1 MRLLYLF
8 NLPLSIVTVLATP
21 AITDSV
27 YNPARAFLG
36 PKSNGGLA
44 YLFLPTTTAPS
55 IYEFL
60 SLNTSATL
68 VAASLPYSTLSAAY
82 KSPGNPQNTTFT
94 PFMDK
99 DGDVF
104 VHTGS
109 CSSGAS
115 GSSLWRY
122 TPEPNANNGN
132 GSWGLQNVKTE
143 ALDGSGIL
151 SGANYLSS
159 GIAFSGVVGKDNE
172 DASLYVFGGMCPFA
186 HSSSGSW
193 TADAQYS
200 NSMLTFSPTT
210 SSSDSSPSEAYTMGL
225 SQSRGPPIP
234 EAGFSITPLS
244 PTFSDQST
252 GIKSQQQNFVL
263 VGGHTQT
270 AFINMSQVALF
281 SLPVQSWSFL
291 TVNPPSANAKTDLTA
306 RGGIAN
312 VDPRSGHTSVLTEDG
327 KTMIV
332 FGGWVGDVHTPANPQ
347 LAVLEVGEDYGGT
360 GDWAWRIPSQSGKGL
375 AEDSGIYGHAAVML
389 PGGVMMVVGGYS
401 ISPPPSSNSKDKRNN
416 AAQNTQN
423 LFYNTTSSTWISTY
437 KNPTFDQHTSTST
450 NPPGGAQDEKSGLLS
465 STSQKAG
472 LGVGLVLGLLLVISA
487 AIVYLWFARRRKR
500 QRDARDKELRDLASG
515 ADRFQLSR
523 ADTDGEKSAADWTSG
538 RPRHLRN
545 HTYTSAAGDSVDG
558 HGWRNSGVI
567 EAERTGL
574 LVEIPSPTRGLR
586 RSLHSRG
593 TYQPAPRF
601 EDGRRRSIGP
611 GSIHP
616 IDERDEYEYSGL
628 EVLSTRRSDDV
639 VEDIQPIATSPGP
652 TLDPFRDPNPL
663 RSHPIASP
671 MPSTAHDRQQEVQNW
686 VSDWAAA
693 DAIMHNP
700 ARTPSPDKDR
710 TSSTLSEQSTRST
723 GSNQSIA
730 FSRSLSQRSAAL
742 FTAVSNPFSS
752 PNTSPT
758 HDQHLGGGRCSPP
771 HNRRSQS
778 LIHFSNR
785 PGTSNTNDSFA
796 TAATS
801 FQQLQTE
808 GEALLGGRP
817 TDNVAAPESPTKIK
831 GRSIGWMGSM
841 RRALPL
847 SLGGE
852 RSVSP
857 SSASGGRSSASP
869 SPTKYHDALPRRA
882 ASASA
887 ATLWRKKQGAADW
900 DAEMNNRQLSPSPEG
915 VEGEGDEWDVEAA
928 VERRVVQVMFTV
940 PKEKLRVVNAG
951 DADGASVSDIG
962 EEDFLD
968 KGKGKGVAK
977 RGTF

>member
-1 MRLLYLF
+1 MRPLPLF
-8 NLPLSIVTVLATP
+8 NLPLGIVAILATP
-21 AITDSV
+21 AITESV
-27 YNPARAFLG
+27 YNPARAFLS
-36 PKSNGGLA
+36 PKSNGELA
-44 YLFLPTTTAPS
+44 YLFLPTTTTPS
-55 IYEFL
+55 IYQFL
-60 SLNTSATL
+60 ALNTSSTL
-68 VAASLPYSTLSAAY
+68 DAASLPYSTLSAAY

-94 PFMDK
+94 PFIDRA
-99 DGDVF
+99 GDIF
-104 VHTGS
+104 VHTGG

-115 GSSLWRY
+115 GSRLWRY
-122 TPEPNANNGN
+122 SPEPNANNGD
-132 GSWGLQNVKTE
+132 GTWSLRSVKTE
-143 ALDGSGIL
+143 ALDGSGLL

-159 GIAFSGVVGKDNE
+159 GIAFSSIAGKEDE

-186 HSSSGSW
+186 HSTSGSW

-200 NSMLTFSPTT
+200 NSMLTFLPMA
-210 SSSDSSPSEAYTMGL
+210 SSDSSSSQGYTLGL

-252 GIKSQQQNFVL
+252 GSKNQQQNFVL
-263 VGGHTQT
+263 LGGHTQT

-291 TVNPPSANAKTDLTA
+291 TVDPPVSRAKTDLTTRDSA
-306 RGGIAN
+306 DN

-327 KTMIV
+327 KMIIV
-332 FGGWVGDVHTPANPQ
+332 FGGWVGDVHTPADPQ
-347 LAVLEVGEDYGGT
+347 LAVLQVGEDYGGT
-360 GDWAWRIPSQSGKGL
+360 GEWGWKIPSQRGSGPAPG
-375 AEDSGIYGHAAVML
+375 SGIYGHAAVML
-389 PGGVMMVVGGYS
+389 PGGIMMVVGGYS
-401 ISPPPSSNSKDKRNN
+401 IPPLSSSNSKDKRND
-416 AAQNTQN
+416 AALNTQN
-423 LFYNTTSSTWISTY
+423 LFYNTTSNAWVSSYT
-437 KNPTFDQHTSTST
+437 NPALSQRTSTST
-450 NPPGGAQDEKSGLLS
+450 NIPGGAQDHKSSVLS

-472 LGVGLVLGLLLVISA
+472 LGVGLVLGLLFLVGA
-487 AIVYLWFARRRKR
+487 AIVYLWFARRRAR
-500 QRDARDKELRDLASG
+500 QIDAREKELRDLASG

-523 ADTDGEKSAADWTSG
+523 ADSDGEKSAVNWTAG
-538 RPRHLRN
+538 RPRQLRDP
-545 HTYTSAAGDSVDG
+545 TYPWPPGESADG
-558 HGWRNSGVI
+558 HGWRNSGVV

-593 TYQPAPRF
+593 AYQPAPRF
-601 EDGRRRSIGP
+601 DDGRRRSIGP

-628 EVLSTRRSDDV
+628 EVLSTRRSEDV
-639 VEDIQPIATSPGP
+639 AEEIQPIATSPGP
-652 TLDPFRDPNPL
+652 TLDPFQDPNPL
-663 RSHPIASP
+663 RCHPIESLI
-671 MPSTAHDRQQEVQNW
+671 PSTAHDREREVQNW

-693 DAIMHNP
+693 DAIMHAP

-723 GSNQSIA
+723 GSNQSLA
-730 FSRSLSQRSAAL
+730 FSRSLSQRSAAR
-742 FTAVSNPFSS
+742 FTAISNPFSS
-752 PNTSPT
+752 PNHSPT
-758 HDQHLGGGRCSPP
+758 HDQYPSGGRRSPP
-771 HNRRSQS
+771 QYRRSQS
-778 LIHFSNR
+778 LVHFPHNR

-817 TDNVAAPESPTKIK
+817 TGNPSAPESPTKIK
-831 GRSIGWMGSM
+831 GRSLGWMGSM

-852 RSVSP
+852 RSASP
-857 SSASGGRSSASP
+857 LSASGGRDSASP

-900 DAEMNNRQLSPSPEG
+900 DAEMNDRQLSPSPEG
-915 VEGEGDEWDVEAA
+915 AEGEVDEWDVEAA

-951 DADGASVSDIG
+951 DADGASVSDVG
-962 EEDFLD
+962 EEDFLGP
-968 KGKGKGVAK
+968 GKGKGVAK

>member
-1 MRLLYLF
+1 MRPRYIF
-8 NLPLSIVTVLATP
+8 NLPPSLVTVLATP
-21 AITDSV
+21 AVTTSV
-27 YNPARAFLG
+27 YNPARAFLS
-36 PKSNGGLA
+36 PDSNGGLA
-44 YLFLPTTTAPS
+44 YLFLPTATVPS
-55 IYEFL
+55 IYQFL
-60 SLNTSATL
+60 ALNTSSTL
-68 VAASLPYSTLSAAY
+68 GAASLPYTTLSAAY

-94 PFMDK
+94 PFIDK
-99 DGDVF
+99 DGDIY
-104 VHTGS
+104 VHTGR

-122 TPEPNANNGN
+122 SPEPNTKDGN
-132 GSWGLQNVKTE
+132 GTWGLQNVKTQ
-143 ALDGSGIL
+143 ALDGSDIL

-159 GIAFSGVVGKDNE
+159 GIAFSSVVGKDKE

-186 HSSSGSW
+186 QSSSGSW
-193 TADAQYS
+193 TAEAQYS
-200 NSMLTFSPTT
+200 NSMLTLSPTA
-210 SSSDSSPSEAYTMGL
+210 SSSKSTPSQAYTLGL

-234 EAGFSITPLS
+234 EAGFTITPLS
-244 PTFSDQST
+244 PTFSERST
-252 GIKSQQQNFVL
+252 GSKSQQQNFVL
-263 VGGHTQT
+263 IGGHTQT

-281 SLPVQSWSFL
+281 SLPIQGWSFL
-291 TVNPPSANAKTDLTA
+291 TVNPPPTNAKTDLTA
-306 RGGIAN
+306 RGVTAN
-312 VDPRSGHTSVLTEDG
+312 NIDSRSGHTSVLTEDG
-327 KTMIV
+327 RSIVV
-332 FGGWVGDVHTPANPQ
+332 FGGWVGDLHTPADPQ
-347 LAVLEVGEDYGGT
+347 LAVLDVGEDYGGT
-360 GDWAWRIPSQSGKGL
+360 GDWVWRTPSQAGQGPVK
-375 AEDSGIYGHAAVML
+375 DSGIYGHAAVML

-401 ISPPPSSNSKDKRNN
+401 ISPPPSSNTKDKRDGAVQN
-416 AAQNTQN
+416 AQN
-423 LFYNTTSSTWISTY
+423 LFYNTTSNAWIPSY
-437 KNPTFDQHTSTST
+437 QNPTFAHHSSSSTT
-450 NPPGGAQDEKSGLLS
+450 ATGGVQNGSSGVLS

-472 LGVGLVLGLLLVISA
+472 LGVGLVLGLLIIGA
-487 AIVYLWFARRRKR
+487 AIVYLWLARRRAR

-523 ADTDGEKSAADWTSG
+523 ADTDGEKSAADWAAG
-538 RPRHLRN
+538 RPRLLKDPAYQWGPGERM
-545 HTYTSAAGDSVDG
+545 DG
-558 HGWRNSGVI
+558 HRWRNSGVI
-567 EAERTGL
+567 DAERTGL

-601 EDGRRRSIGP
+601 DEGRRRSIGP

-628 EVLSTRRSDDV
+628 EVLSTRRS
-639 VEDIQPIATSPGP
+639 EDIAEDDQPIATSPGP

-671 MPSTAHDRQQEVQNW
+671 VPSTAHDREREVQNW

-723 GSNQSIA
+723 GSNQSTA

-742 FTAVSNPFSS
+742 FTAVSNPFVS

-758 HDQHLGGGRCSPP
+758 HDQHPGGGRRSPSQ
-771 HNRRSQS
+771 HRRSQS
-778 LIHFSNR
+778 LIHFPNR
-785 PGTSNTNDSFA
+785 PGTSHTNDSFA

-801 FQQLQTE
+801 FRQLQTE

-817 TDNVAAPESPTKIK
+817 TDHAAAPESPTKLK
-831 GRSIGWMGSM
+831 GRSLGWMGSM

-852 RSVSP
+852 RNGSP
-857 SSASGGRSSASP
+857 LSAGGRGSASP

-887 ATLWRKKQGAADW
+887 ASLWRKKQGAADW

-915 VEGEGDEWDVEAA
+915 GEGEGDEWDVEAA

-951 DADGASVSDIG
+951 DADGVSVSD
-962 EEDFLD
+962 
-968 KGKGKGVAK
+968 
-977 RGTF
+977 